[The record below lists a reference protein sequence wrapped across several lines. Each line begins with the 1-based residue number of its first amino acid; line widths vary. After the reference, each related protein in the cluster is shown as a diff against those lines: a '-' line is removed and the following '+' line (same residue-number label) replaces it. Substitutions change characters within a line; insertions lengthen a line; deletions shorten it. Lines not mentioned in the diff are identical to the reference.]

1 MNDARLTEFTLNS
14 GHFKAVAGPLAHS
27 ANDCVEFFKL
37 QCVENAHLRDPFIS
51 PLPFNQEMYD
61 LTLESKPKVGILI
74 ETPILQVSKSVKRA
88 LSITRK
94 ALQEQGF
101 EVVDV
106 QITPEEYAEGRDLL
120 IGMVATGGGPGTMRD
135 FERSGEHTMFSVWM
149 NFFLLS
155 RSSCTQWIIKKL
167 MSSIGMGRGAAMLKE
182 FNMRNEEQF
191 ELFMKR
197 RYEFAYKMSEKW

>member
-1 MNDARLTEFTLNS
+1 
-14 GHFKAVAGPLAHS
+14 
-27 ANDCVEFFKL
+27 
-37 QCVENAHLRDPFIS
+37 
-51 PLPFNQEMYD
+51 
-61 LTLESKPKVGILI
+61 LESKPKVGILI

-155 RSSCTQWIIKKL
+155 RSSCTQWVIKKL